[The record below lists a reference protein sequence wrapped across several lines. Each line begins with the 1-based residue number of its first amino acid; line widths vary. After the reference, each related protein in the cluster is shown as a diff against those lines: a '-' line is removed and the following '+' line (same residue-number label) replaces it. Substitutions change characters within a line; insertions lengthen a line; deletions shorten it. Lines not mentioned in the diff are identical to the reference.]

1 MISARFLVSMREVN
15 NQAMIN
21 IIKEDICFWKET
33 VYADDSTDD
42 VIMTRQTSLDELLT
56 KTCDFN

>member
-33 VYADDSTDD
+33 VYADDSADD
-42 VIMTRQTSLDELLT
+42 VTMTRQTSLDELLT